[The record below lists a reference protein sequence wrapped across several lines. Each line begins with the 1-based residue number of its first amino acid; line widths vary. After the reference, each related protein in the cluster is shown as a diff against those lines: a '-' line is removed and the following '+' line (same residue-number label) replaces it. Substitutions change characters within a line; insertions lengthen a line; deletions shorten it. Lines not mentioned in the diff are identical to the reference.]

1 MFAGNL
7 VNAKIDQATGGG
19 NGMNLTRIKK
29 MKNIPEEDQEV
40 EENSVLLAIALTLT
54 LTRMIHL

>member
-1 MFAGNL
+1 M
-7 VNAKIDQATGGG
+7 NAKIDQATGGG